1 MEPSE
6 CGVVELRRY
15 LLRPGR
21 RDELIELF
29 EREFVESQQ
38 ELGIC
43 LLGLF
48 REEGDEDRFVWFRGY
63 RDLEARIAALQ
74 GFYEGPVWARHARA
88 ANATMIDS
96 DDVLLLEPIKVYESA
111 DDHGASR
118 PSVEVAIS
126 EAGRLPEDPPGFR
139 PLAVFKTLHA
149 ENGYPG
155 LPVREADVVVTV
167 GTGAPAPG
175 APNAVRLRLQPT
187 RRSHWP

>member
-1 MEPSE
+1 MDPSE

-48 REEGDEDRFVWFRGY
+48 REDGADDRFVWFRGY
-63 RDLEARIAALQ
+63 RDLESRIGALQ
-74 GFYEGPVWARHARA
+74 GFYEGAVWARHARA
-88 ANATMIDS
+88 ANETMIDS
-96 DDVLLLEPIKVYESA
+96 DDVLLLRPITVDEHA
-111 DDHGASR
+111 PDHGVAR
-118 PSVEVAIS
+118 PPVEVAIS
-126 EAGRLPEDPPGFR
+126 APGPLPAPEPGFR
-139 PLAVFKTLHA
+139 PLARFETLHA

-155 LPVREADVVVTV
+155 LPVRDADVVVTV

-175 APNAVRLRLQPT
+175 APDAVRLRLLPT

>member
-1 MEPSE
+1 MDPSE

-29 EREFVESQQ
+29 EREFVESQ
-38 ELGIC
+38 EVLGVC

-63 RDLEARIAALQ
+63 RDLESRIAALQ

-96 DDVLLLEPIKVYESA
+96 DDVLLLKPITVYERA
-111 DDHGASR
+111 EDHGAER
-118 PSVEVAIS
+118 QPVEVAIS
-126 EAGRLPEDPPGFR
+126 EVGPLPAPDPGFR
-139 PLAVFKTLHA
+139 PLAHFETLHA

-155 LPVREADVVVTV
+155 LPVRDANVVVTV

-175 APNAVRLRLQPT
+175 APDALRLRLDPT
-187 RRSHWP
+187 RRSFWP

>member
-15 LLRPGR
+15 LLHPGR
-21 RDELIELF
+21 RDDLIELF
-29 EREFVESQQ
+29 EREFVESQE

-48 REEGDEDRFVWFRGY
+48 REDGDEDRFVWFRGY
-63 RDLEARIAALQ
+63 RDLESRIAALQ

-88 ANATMIDS
+88 ANETMIDS
-96 DDVLLLEPIKVYESA
+96 DDVLLLRPLQVYERVA
-111 DDHGASR
+111 DHGTAR
-118 PSVEVAIS
+118 PPVQVAIS
-126 EAGRLPEDPPGFR
+126 EPGSLPAAAPEFR
-139 PLAVFKTLHA
+139 PLAHFETLHA
-149 ENGYPG
+149 ANGYPG
-155 LPVREADVVVTV
+155 LPVRDANVVVTV

-175 APNAVRLRLQPT
+175 TPGALRLRLHPT